1 MLFQFEALRQ
11 VDAFLK
17 EHGVPYAV
25 IGGIANAVR
34 GEPRAT
40 HDADLKVLVQGM
52 TIAEFRA
59 LAEARFKPYRRP
71 WLGRAESTLIISL
84 EVVPDM
90 IVDMLV
96 AVLPYEEQA
105 IRRAEL
111 IEVDDLALPICT
123 AEDLII
129 HKAIA
134 DRPKDWLD
142 IEKIFLR
149 QGARLDV
156 EYVRSWLIQFAEAL
170 EKATLVARF
179 DGLSDQFSRTGSA
192 SHREET

>member
-1 MLFQFEALRQ
+1 MLFQVDALRE

-17 EHGVPYAV
+17 AHDVPYVV

-40 HDADLKVLVQGM
+40 HDADLKVLIKGM
-52 TIAEFRA
+52 TIAQFRA
-59 LAEARFKPYRRP
+59 LVEARFKPYHHS
-71 WLGRAESTLIISL
+71 WLGRAESALIISF
-84 EVVPDM
+84 EVAPDM
-90 IVDMLV
+90 IVDLLV

-105 IRRAEL
+105 IQRAEL
-111 IEVDDLALPICT
+111 TEIEGLSLPVCT

-142 IEKIFLR
+142 IEKVLLR
-149 QGARLDV
+149 QRGKLDV
-156 EYVRSWLIQFAEAL
+156 AYVRDWLAQFAEAL
-170 EKATLVARF
+170 EKPELLTRF
-179 DGLSDQFSRTGSA
+179 
-192 SHREET
+192 EETRKQVDK

>member
-1 MLFQFEALRQ
+1 VLFRVDALRQ

-17 EHGVPYAV
+17 AHGIPYVV

-40 HDADLKVLVQGM
+40 HDADLKVLVKGM
-52 TIAEFRA
+52 TISQFRT
-59 LAEARFKPYRRP
+59 LAEAQFKPYRRL
-71 WLGRAESTLIISL
+71 WLGQAESPLVISL
-84 EVVPDM
+84 EVAPDM
-90 IVDMLV
+90 VVDLLV

-105 IRRAEL
+105 IQRAEL
-111 IEVDDLALPICT
+111 IEIEGLSLPVCT

-142 IEKIFLR
+142 IEKILLR
-149 QGARLDV
+149 QRGRLDTA
-156 EYVRSWLIQFAEAL
+156 YIRDWLTQFAEAL
-170 EKATLVARF
+170 EKPELLTRF
-179 DGLSDQFSRTGSA
+179 EELLSQ
-192 SHREET
+192 

>member
-1 MLFQFEALRQ
+1 
-11 VDAFLK
+11 
-17 EHGVPYAV
+17 
-25 IGGIANAVR
+25 
-34 GEPRAT
+34 
-40 HDADLKVLVQGM
+40 M

-71 WLGRAESTLIISL
+71 WPGRAESTLIISI

-105 IRRAEL
+105 IQRAEL
-111 IEVDDLALPICT
+111 TEIEGLRLPICT
-123 AEDLII
+123 AEDLIV

-142 IEKIFLR
+142 IEKVLLR
-149 QGARLDV
+149 QRGKLDV
-156 EYVRSWLIQFAEAL
+156 TYVRLADAVCRGAGEFGTADAL
-170 EKATLVARF
+170 
-179 DGLSDQFSRTGSA
+179 Q
-192 SHREET
+192 

>member
-1 MLFQFEALRQ
+1 MLFQIDALQR

-17 EHGVPYAV
+17 EYGIPYAV

-84 EVVPDM
+84 EVAPDM
-90 IVDMLV
+90 VVDMLV

-105 IRRAEL
+105 IGRAEM
-111 IEVDDLALPICT
+111 IEVEGLSLPICT

-142 IEKIFLR
+142 IEKILLR
-149 QGARLDV
+149 QSARLDV
-156 EYVRSWLIQFAEAL
+156 EYVRSWLTQFADAL
-170 EKATLVARF
+170 EKPALSAQFNRLL
-179 DGLSDQFSRTGSA
+179 DGDRHSRGLTS
-192 SHREET
+192 TP

>member
-1 MLFQFEALRQ
+1 MLFQVDALQR
-11 VDAFLK
+11 VDAFLR
-17 EHGVPYAV
+17 ELGIPYVV

-59 LAEARFKPYRRP
+59 LAETRFKPYRRP
-71 WLGRAESTLIISL
+71 WLGRAESTLIISI
-84 EVVPDM
+84 EVASDM

-96 AVLPYEEQA
+96 AVLPYEELA
-105 IRRAEL
+105 IRRAEM
-111 IEVDDLALPICT
+111 IEVEDLSLPVCT

-142 IEKIFLR
+142 IEKILLR
-149 QGARLDV
+149 QGGKLDV
-156 EYVRSWLIQFAEAL
+156 EYVHSWLIQFADAL
-170 EKATLVARF
+170 EKPTLVARF
-179 DGLSDQFSRTGSA
+179 DELSNQEQD
-192 SHREET
+192 E

>member
-1 MLFQFEALRQ
+1 MLFQIEVLRQ
-11 VDAFLK
+11 VDVFLK
-17 EHGVPYAV
+17 EHAIPYVV

-40 HDADLKVLVQGM
+40 HDADLKVMVQGM

-59 LAEARFKPYRRP
+59 LAETRFKPYRRP
-71 WLGRAESTLIISL
+71 WLGRAESVLIISL
-84 EVVPDM
+84 EAAPDM

-111 IEVDDLALPICT
+111 IEVEGLALPVCT
-123 AEDLII
+123 AEDLVI

-142 IEKIFLR
+142 IEKILLR
-149 QGARLDV
+149 QGDRLDV
-156 EYVRSWLIQFAEAL
+156 EYVHSWLIEFADAL
-170 EKATLVARF
+170 EKPELVTRF
-179 DGLSDQFSRTGSA
+179 NRLLKGDHVS
-192 SHREET
+192 

>member
-1 MLFQFEALRQ
+1 MLFQVEALRQ

-17 EHGVPYAV
+17 ARGIPYVV

-84 EVVPDM
+84 EVAPDM
-90 IVDMLV
+90 LVDMLV

-105 IRRAEL
+105 IRRAEM
-111 IEVDDLALPICT
+111 IEVEGLALPVCT

-142 IEKIFLR
+142 IEKILLR
-149 QGARLDV
+149 QGDKLDV
-156 EYVRSWLIQFAEAL
+156 GYVRSWLIQFADAL
-170 EKATLVARF
+170 EKPSIIA
-179 DGLSDQFSRTGSA
+179 QFNRLLKEA
-192 SHREET
+192 QDE

>member
-1 MLFQFEALRQ
+1 MLFRLKALKE

-17 EHGVPYAV
+17 THGIAYAV

-40 HDADLKVLVQGM
+40 HDADLKVLVKGM
-52 TIAEFRA
+52 TIAQFRT
-59 LAEARFKPYRRP
+59 LAEARFRPYRRP
-71 WLGRAESTLIISL
+71 WLGRAESSLIISL
-84 EVVPDM
+84 EVAPDM
-90 IVDMLV
+90 VVDMLV

-105 IRRAEL
+105 IRRAEMVE
-111 IEVDDLALPICT
+111 IEGLSLPICT

-142 IEKIFLR
+142 IEKVLLR

-156 EYVRSWLIQFAEAL
+156 GYIRTWLVQFADAL
-170 EKATLVARF
+170 EKPMLVTRF
-179 DGLSDQFSRTGSA
+179 SQLVK
-192 SHREET
+192 EEQDE

>member
-1 MLFQFEALRQ
+1 MLFQVEALRQ

-17 EHGVPYAV
+17 GLGIPYVV

-40 HDADLKVLVQGM
+40 HDADLKVLIQRM
-52 TIAEFRA
+52 SIAEFRS

-71 WLGRAESTLIISL
+71 WPGRAESVLIISL
-84 EVVPDM
+84 EVAPDM

-96 AVLPYEEQA
+96 TVLPYEEQA
-105 IRRAEL
+105 IGRAEM
-111 IEVDDLALPICT
+111 IEVEGLSLPVCT

-142 IEKIFLR
+142 IEKILLR
-149 QGARLDV
+149 QGGKLDV
-156 EYVRSWLIQFAEAL
+156 EYVRSWLIQFADAL
-170 EKATLVARF
+170 EKPKLVREFNRLWGEASAR
-179 DGLSDQFSRTGSA
+179 R
-192 SHREET
+192 

>member
-1 MLFQFEALRQ
+1 MLFQVDALQQ

-17 EHGVPYAV
+17 VYGIPYVV

-59 LAEARFKPYRRP
+59 SAEAQFRPYRRP
-71 WLGRAESTLIISL
+71 WLGKAESTLIISL
-84 EVVPDM
+84 EVAPDM
-90 IVDMLV
+90 VVDLLV

-105 IRRAEL
+105 IRRAEM
-111 IEVDDLALPICT
+111 IEVEGLSLPICT

-142 IEKIFLR
+142 IEKILLR
-149 QGARLDV
+149 QGAKLDI
-156 EYVRSWLIQFAEAL
+156 EYVYSWLTQFADAL
-170 EKATLVARF
+170 EKPAILE
-179 DGLSDQFSRTGSA
+179 QFNRLFG
-192 SHREET
+192 EEQAGRA

>member
-1 MLFQFEALRQ
+1 MLFQVEALRQ

-17 EHGVPYAV
+17 GLGIPYVV

-52 TIAEFRA
+52 SIAEFRS

-71 WLGRAESTLIISL
+71 WLGRAESVLIISL
-84 EVVPDM
+84 EVAPDM

-96 AVLPYEEQA
+96 TVLPYEEQA
-105 IRRAEL
+105 IGRAEM
-111 IEVDDLALPICT
+111 IEVEGLSLPICT
-123 AEDLII
+123 AEDLIV

-142 IEKIFLR
+142 IEKILLR
-149 QGARLDV
+149 QGGRLDV
-156 EYVRSWLIQFAEAL
+156 EYVRAWLIQFADAL
-170 EKATLVARF
+170 EKPKLVREFNRLWGEASAR
-179 DGLSDQFSRTGSA
+179 R
-192 SHREET
+192 

>member
-1 MLFQFEALRQ
+1 MLFQVEALRQ

-17 EHGVPYAV
+17 AHDIPYVV

-52 TIAEFRA
+52 TIAEFRE

-71 WLGRAESTLIISL
+71 WLGRAESTLIVSL
-84 EVVPDM
+84 EVAPEM

-105 IRRAEL
+105 IRRAEM
-111 IEVDDLALPICT
+111 IEVEGLSLPICR
-123 AEDLII
+123 AEDLIV

-142 IEKIFLR
+142 IEKILLR
-149 QGARLDV
+149 QGSELDI
-156 EYVRSWLIQFAEAL
+156 EYVRSWLTQFADAL
-170 EKATLVARF
+170 EKPAILV
-179 DGLSDQFSRTGSA
+179 QFNQLLT
-192 SHREET
+192 EEQAGQA

>member
-1 MLFQFEALRQ
+1 MLFRVDELRQ
-11 VDAFLK
+11 VDAFLRA
-17 EHGVPYAV
+17 HGISYAV

-40 HDADLKVLVQGM
+40 HDADLKVLVKGM
-52 TIAEFRA
+52 TISQFRA
-59 LAEARFKPYRRP
+59 LVEARFKPYRRP
-71 WLGRAESTLIISL
+71 WLGRAESALIISI
-84 EVVPDM
+84 EVAPDM
-90 IVDMLV
+90 VVDMLV

-111 IEVDDLALPICT
+111 IEIEGLLLSICT

-142 IEKIFLR
+142 IEKILLR
-149 QGARLDV
+149 QRSKLDV
-156 EYVRSWLIQFAEAL
+156 AYIRDWLTQFAEAL
-170 EKATLVARF
+170 EKPELLTRF
-179 DGLSDQFSRTGSA
+179 DNMINW
-192 SHREET
+192 

>member
-1 MLFQFEALRQ
+1 MLFQVDALRQ

-17 EHGVPYAV
+17 GHGIPYVV
-25 IGGIANAVR
+25 IGGIANAAR

-40 HDADLKVLVQGM
+40 HDVDLKVLVQGM

-59 LAEARFKPYRRP
+59 MAEVQFKPYRRP
-71 WLGRAESTLIISL
+71 WLGRAESALIVSL
-84 EVVPDM
+84 EVAPDM
-90 IVDMLV
+90 VVDMLV

-105 IRRAEL
+105 IRRAEMIDVAGL
-111 IEVDDLALPICT
+111 SLPICT

-142 IEKIFLR
+142 IEMILLR
-149 QGARLDV
+149 QGAGLDA
-156 EYVRSWLIQFAEAL
+156 EYVRSWLIQFADAL
-170 EKATLVARF
+170 DKPTLVARF
-179 DGLSDQFSRTGSA
+179 DELSVQKQEG
-192 SHREET
+192 

>member
-1 MLFQFEALRQ
+1 MLFQVDALRQ
-11 VDAFLK
+11 VDAFLRA
-17 EHGVPYAV
+17 HAIPYAV

-40 HDADLKVLVQGM
+40 HDADLKVLVRGM
-52 TIAEFRA
+52 TISQFRA
-59 LAEARFKPYRRP
+59 LVEAQFKPYRRP
-71 WLGRAESTLIISL
+71 WLGRAESALIISI
-84 EVVPDM
+84 EVAPDM
-90 IVDMLV
+90 VVDMLV

-111 IEVDDLALPICT
+111 IEIEGLLLSICT

-142 IEKIFLR
+142 IEKILLR
-149 QGARLDV
+149 QRSKLDV
-156 EYVRSWLIQFAEAL
+156 AYIRDWLTQFAEAL
-170 EKATLVARF
+170 EKPELLTRF
-179 DGLSDQFSRTGSA
+179 DNMINW
-192 SHREET
+192 

>member
-1 MLFQFEALRQ
+1 MLFQ
-11 VDAFLK
+11 VDALQRVDTFLR
-17 EHGVPYAV
+17 ELGIPYVV

-59 LAEARFKPYRRP
+59 LAETRFKPYRRP
-71 WLGRAESTLIISL
+71 WLGRAESALIISI
-84 EVVPDM
+84 EVAPDM

-105 IRRAEL
+105 IHRAEM
-111 IEVDDLALPICT
+111 IEVEGLALPICT
-123 AEDLII
+123 AEDLIV

-142 IEKIFLR
+142 IEKILLR
-149 QGARLDV
+149 QGAKLDT
-156 EYVRSWLIQFAEAL
+156 EYVRSWLIQFADAL
-170 EKATLVARF
+170 EKPTLVARF
-179 DGLSDQFSRTGSA
+179 DELSNQEQD
-192 SHREET
+192 E